1 LAFVVGGVVVVAG
14 GLVVVVA
21 GGLVVVVGA
30 TVVAGG
36 LDDTWDDLLPDDE
49 HAERPP
55 AKARPTA
62 IPVIVTGRLRARIKI
77 SSRFSRATNRWV
89 SGLFTG
95 QPSQRIPWRACGAA
109 GVGPDAP

>member
-36 LDDTWDDLLPDDE
+36 LDDTRDDLLPDDP
-49 HAERPP
+49 HAERAA

-62 IPVIVTGRLRARIKI
+62 ITANVTGRLRARINV
-77 SSRFSRATNRWV
+77 SSGFLRASN
-89 SGLFTG
+89 
-95 QPSQRIPWRACGAA
+95 P
-109 GVGPDAP
+109 